1 MILVS
6 YDGSADAQAAIDRVA
21 QLAPGAEATVLTVWV
36 AFMDSLARTA
46 SPGMGL
52 GMIGLY
58 AYGESED
65 IDKANHD
72 AALATATE
80 GAERAMAAGLVA
92 RPHAERRAGDVA
104 NTILG
109 VAADI
114 DADVIALG
122 TRGLSGVKA
131 LLLGSVSHSVVQ
143 HADRAVLVVP
153 SPALAAR
160 REHQVARDGA
170 PA

>member
-21 QLAPGAEATVLTVWV
+21 QLMPGVQATVLTVWEP
-36 AFMDSLARTA
+36 FMDSLARKA

-52 GMIGLY
+52 GMLGTYEY
-58 AYGESED
+58 AQSEE
-65 IDKANHD
+65 IDAVTRD
-72 AALATATE
+72 AALATASE
-80 GAERAMAAGLVA
+80 GAQRATDAGLVA
-92 RPHAERRAGDVA
+92 TPQAASRHGDVA
-104 NTILG
+104 TTIL
-109 VAADI
+109 AEAEHA
-114 DADVIALG
+114 DADVVVMG

-153 SPALAAR
+153 SHNVAER
-160 REHQVARDGA
+160 RRRSVDRDA
-170 PA
+170 TRT